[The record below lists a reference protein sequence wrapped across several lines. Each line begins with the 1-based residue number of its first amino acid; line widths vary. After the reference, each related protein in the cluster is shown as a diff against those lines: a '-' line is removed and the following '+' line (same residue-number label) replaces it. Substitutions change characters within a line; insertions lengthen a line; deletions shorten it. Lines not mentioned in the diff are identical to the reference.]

1 MDQYTLEGTKKK
13 IYQLLKI
20 LKFLTNSPAKSYDCK
35 FAVKEK
41 LKNKMPAEN
50 ELGKGLKEVME
61 HYTIKGKFSKVREE
75 LVKQGISSIQVGEFG
90 FEIGR
95 SGEKIKTSVSGNK

>member
-1 MDQYTLEGTKKK
+1 MDQDTLAGTRKK

-35 FAVKEK
+35 FAVEEIFR
-41 LKNKMPAEN
+41 NKMPAEN

-61 HYTIKGKFSKVREE
+61 HHTIKGKFAKVREE
-75 LVKQGISSIQVGEFG
+75 LIEQGISSIQAGEFG
-90 FEIGR
+90 FEIER